1 MNTETT
7 NVPISWA
14 QAQSAAQPLGDALR
28 ELGRMF
34 ACAESCTGGLLAA
47 AMTSAPGS
55 SQWFDRGFVT
65 YSNDAKTQHLGV
77 SRDTLGRF
85 GAVSEETAME
95 MAAGTL
101 DAAPHADF
109 SISTTGIAGPDG
121 GTVGKP
127 VGMVCFGFAQRTA
140 DGVVTRAETQMFEG
154 DREHIRNASVAYA
167 VSKALDVLGV
177 NADPR

>member
-7 NVPISWA
+7 NFTTGWA

-65 YSNDAKTQHLGV
+65 YSNDAKTQQLGV
-77 SRDTLGRF
+77 SRDTLDRF

-101 DAAPHADF
+101 DAAPQADF
-109 SISTTGIAGPDG
+109 SISTTGIA
-121 GTVGKP
+121 
-127 VGMVCFGFAQRTA
+127 
-140 DGVVTRAETQMFEG
+140 
-154 DREHIRNASVAYA
+154 
-167 VSKALDVLGV
+167 
-177 NADPR
+177 